1 MAHESIK
8 SYIETHRDEF
18 IAELQE
24 FVRQPSISAQNIGMH
39 ECAQLVTKILEK
51 RGFQVKLLEAK
62 GHPCVYGERK
72 GTSDKRLLFYNHYD
86 VQPPEPLDAWDSPPF
101 AAEIRQG
108 KIYGRGVSDHKGT
121 FLARIQA
128 IDAIVGTGGEIP
140 STLKFILDG
149 EEESGSPSLKTII
162 EQNRDLLKA
171 EAAFYAGGGKDEKD
185 RPTIRLGHKGMC
197 YVELTAKAAN
207 QDLHSRWAAIIP
219 NPAWRLIQ
227 ALTTLKN
234 VRNEIL
240 IPGFYDDIDPVT
252 PDDESA
258 MRTMPF
264 EVDAIKKNFGVNSL
278 VNDVGGM
285 DALRNFLF
293 SPTCNI
299 AGFTSGYSGKG
310 QKTLLPR
317 TASVKMDMRLVPSQR
332 PHDIFEKFK
341 RHLKDSGYGDIQVDL
356 VSTLEPARTPVS
368 EPIVRQVVESTRRI
382 YKQDPVIIPIW
393 AGSSPRYL
401 FSKKEYLGIPMV
413 TDTGVSYADSRHHS
427 PNENI
432 RVDDYLQGIEL
443 MADILQRF

>member
-1 MAHESIK
+1 
-8 SYIETHRDEF
+8 
-18 IAELQE
+18 
-24 FVRQPSISAQNIGMH
+24 
-39 ECAQLVTKILEK
+39 
-51 RGFQVKLLEAK
+51 
-62 GHPCVYGERK
+62 
-72 GTSDKRLLFYNHYD
+72 
-86 VQPPEPLDAWDSPPF
+86 
-101 AAEIRQG
+101 
-108 KIYGRGVSDHKGT
+108 
-121 FLARIQA
+121 
-128 IDAIVGTGGEIP
+128 
-140 STLKFILDG
+140 
-149 EEESGSPSLKTII
+149 
-162 EQNRDLLKA
+162 
-171 EAAFYAGGGKDEKD
+171 
-185 RPTIRLGHKGMC
+185 
-197 YVELTAKAAN
+197 
-207 QDLHSRWAAIIP
+207 
-219 NPAWRLIQ
+219 
-227 ALTTLKN
+227 
-234 VRNEIL
+234 
-240 IPGFYDDIDPVT
+240 VT
-252 PDDESA
+252 PGDEAA

-332 PHDIFEKFK
+332 PRDIFEKFK
-341 RHLKDSGYGDIQVDL
+341 QHLKSSGYGDIRVDL
-356 VSTLEPARTPVS
+356 VSTLEPARTPAS

-443 MADILQRF
+443 MADILQHF